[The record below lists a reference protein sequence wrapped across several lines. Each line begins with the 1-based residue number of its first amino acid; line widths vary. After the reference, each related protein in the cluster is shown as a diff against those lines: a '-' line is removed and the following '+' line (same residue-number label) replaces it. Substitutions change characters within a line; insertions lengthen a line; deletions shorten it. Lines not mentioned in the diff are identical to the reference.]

1 MEEPSYLIQK
11 YSKEKI
17 YNPYRC
23 PDCYKMLRIKIF
35 IEGNIIKYYC
45 QCKRDWYISYKID
58 KSTSLIKPRK
68 FDQIFNLKC
77 SKCNQFNNLEYKFML
92 KCLTCNKLFCNR
104 KSCNK
109 NHIHKTKNII
119 FYDITCDI
127 HSKDFIAYCKT
138 CDRDICDLCIINEK
152 KINHEIIYYKDIMP
166 PKEKIIEKY
175 NYFNK
180 ISDYFVTQFKG
191 ERRKTNV
198 RMIYFFHIREI
209 LRNCYIN
216 FSRYSKINKFNF
228 ALISNILENS
238 DFITDPDNPKLILDY
253 KYAPTW
259 FIYSSK
265 YFFSFLEDNY
275 NTKIN
280 LLKNINNNNNNEYAF
295 IKKIYCSFPKKKY
308 FLIQTSTLNLY
319 DALTFRHIYDLGN
332 YQIDNAYNF
341 EDERLICQSQK
352 KNSFLFVE
360 MYKKE
365 KNEVKHRKFKIKYE
379 GVYLLKNSFLIR
391 ENDKFYIYDYQ
402 GKIKLSFI
410 ISNIENKYI
419 NKDMICISDYII
431 YFEKWPYNEIYL
443 YQIST
448 KKKDKLDFRFS
459 INSIN
464 KLDEK
469 NIILKTDDYQCPK
482 SRIIYIINVPLKQIV
497 NKYAWSSKYNFE
509 IISEYI
515 IISKKPLK
523 NEKIFINALSSKI
536 NKKLYNLDSNAY
548 LGSEAIKHNEVKT
561 IILNKYILFYNEQK
575 IIAIYRFK

>member
-1 MEEPSYLIQK
+1 MEEPSFLITK

-35 IEGNIIKYYC
+35 IEGNIIKYNC

-77 SKCNQFNNLEYKFML
+77 SKCNQFNSLEYKFML

-104 KSCNK
+104 NNCNK

-127 HSKDFIAYCKT
+127 HSKDFMAYCKT

-152 KINHEIIYYKDIMP
+152 KINHDIIYYKDIIP
-166 PKEKIIEKY
+166 PKQKIVEKY

-180 ISDYFVTQFKG
+180 ISDYFVTQFKE

-216 FSRYSKINKFNF
+216 FWRYSKINKFNF

-238 DFITDPDNPKLILDY
+238 DFITNPENPKMILDY

-259 FIYSSK
+259 FINSSK
-265 YFFSFLEDNY
+265 YFFSFLEDNN

-280 LLKNINNNNNNEYAF
+280 LLKNINNDNNNEYAF

-319 DALTFRHIYDLGN
+319 DALTFRHIYDLGD
-332 YQIDNAYNF
+332 YQIDNGYNF
-341 EDERLICQSQK
+341 EDERLI
-352 KNSFLFVE
+352 
-360 MYKKE
+360 
-365 KNEVKHRKFKIKYE
+365 
-379 GVYLLKNSFLIR
+379 
-391 ENDKFYIYDYQ
+391 
-402 GKIKLSFI
+402 
-410 ISNIENKYI
+410 
-419 NKDMICISDYII
+419 
-431 YFEKWPYNEIYL
+431 
-443 YQIST
+443 
-448 KKKDKLDFRFS
+448 
-459 INSIN
+459 
-464 KLDEK
+464 
-469 NIILKTDDYQCPK
+469 
-482 SRIIYIINVPLKQIV
+482 
-497 NKYAWSSKYNFE
+497 
-509 IISEYI
+509 
-515 IISKKPLK
+515 
-523 NEKIFINALSSKI
+523 
-536 NKKLYNLDSNAY
+536 
-548 LGSEAIKHNEVKT
+548 
-561 IILNKYILFYNEQK
+561 
-575 IIAIYRFK
+575 

>member
-1 MEEPSYLIQK
+1 MEEPNYLISK
-11 YSKEKI
+11 YNKEKI

-35 IEGNIIKYYC
+35 IEGNIIKYNC

-68 FDQIFNLKC
+68 FDQIFHLKC
-77 SKCNQFNNLEYKFML
+77 SNCNQYNNLEYKFML

-109 NHIHKTKNII
+109 KHIHETKNII
-119 FYDITCDI
+119 YYDITCDI

-138 CDRDICDLCIINEK
+138 CDKDLCDLCIINEK
-152 KINHEIIYYKDIMP
+152 NISHDIIYYKDIMP
-166 PKEKIIEKY
+166 PKEKFIEKF

-191 ERRKTNV
+191 EKRKTNV

-238 DFITDPDNPKLILDY
+238 DFITDAENPKLILDY

-259 FIYSSK
+259 FINSSK
-265 YFFSFLEDNY
+265 YFFSFLEDNK
-275 NTKIN
+275 NTKMI
-280 LLKNINNNNNNEYAF
+280 LLKNINNNNNNEYDF

-308 FLIQTSTLNLY
+308 FIIQTSTLNLY
-319 DALTFRHIYDLGN
+319 DALTFKHIYDLGN
-332 YQIDNAYNF
+332 YQIDNACNF
-341 EDERLICQSQK
+341 EDERLICETKK

-365 KNEVKHRKFKIKYE
+365 KNEVKYRTFKFSYDRIN
-379 GVYLLKNSFLIR
+379 LLKDSILILK
-391 ENDKFYIYDYQ
+391 NDKFYINDYQ
-402 GKIKLSFI
+402 GKIKSSFMI
-410 ISNIENKYI
+410 PNIQTK
-419 NKDMICISDYII
+419 NKDIICISDYII
-431 YFEKWPYNEIYL
+431 YFINQSIYNDICL

-448 KKKDKLDFRFS
+448 KKKDMLHFMYP
-459 INSIN
+459 IYSIN

-469 NIILKTDDYQCPK
+469 NIILKTDGYHGLK
-482 SRIIYIINVPLKQIV
+482 SRNIYVINVPHKQMV
-497 NKYAWSSKYNFE
+497 NKYTWHSNYNFE

-515 IISKKPLK
+515 ILSKKTLFD
-523 NEKIFINALSSKI
+523 EIIFIKALSSKI
-536 NKKLYNLDSNAY
+536 SKKLYNIDSNAY
-548 LGSEAIKHNEVKT
+548 LGSEAKKHNEVKT